1 MEIIPISTSPL
12 YDDTQVIIRR
22 ILRIG
27 NALKRDVSRLV
38 WYQLQEPSDRLK
50 NNIVRCKNR
59 IFERLK
65 EVDDIRNHKKIQ
77 NEEQWNNILHE
88 ALSQVYKHSDTPDVR
103 EKVKLLIWVDRT
115 DTSNVGIHFLQVY
128 MRIIAR
134 IPDNQIYLPFKP

>member
-12 YDDTQVIIRR
+12 YDDTQLIIRR
-22 ILRIG
+22 ILRIW

-59 IFERLK
+59 IFDRLK
-65 EVDDIRNHKKIQ
+65 EVDGIRNHKKIQ

-115 DTSNVGIHFLQVY
+115 DTSKVGIHFLQVY

-134 IPDNQIYLPFKP
+134 IPDNQLYLPFKP

>member
-115 DTSNVGIHFLQVY
+115 DTSKVGIHFLQVY

-134 IPDNQIYLPFKP
+134 IPDTQIYLPFKP